1 MTEPARET
9 VRWTVRGRVQGVGFR
24 WFVQR
29 KAEDLA
35 IAGWA
40 RNLPDG
46 RVEVVAAGS
55 KHSIAE
61 LETALGTGPRFARVD
76 NVERS
81 DIPDEGALYK
91 RFEIK

>member
-1 MTEPARET
+1 MNEPERET
-9 VRWTVRGRVQGVGFR
+9 IRLMVSGRVQAVGFR

-29 KAEDLA
+29 KAEHLA

-61 LETALGTGPRFARVD
+61 LEAALGTGPRFARVD

-81 DIPDEGALYK
+81 EIPDDDVSPK
-91 RFEIK
+91 HFEIK

>member
-1 MTEPARET
+1 MTDPERET
-9 VRWTVRGRVQGVGFR
+9 VRWTVCGRVQGVGFR

-29 KAEDLA
+29 RAEDLA

-61 LETALGTGPRFARVD
+61 LEAALVTGPPFARVD

-81 DIPDEGALYK
+81 DIPDEGTSYK
-91 RFEIK
+91 QFEIK

>member
-1 MTEPARET
+1 MTQPERET
-9 VRWTVRGRVQGVGFR
+9 VRWTVAGRVQGVGFR
-24 WFVQR
+24 WYVQR

-55 KHSIAE
+55 KQSIAE
-61 LETALGTGPRFARVD
+61 LEAALGAGPRFARVD

-81 DIPDEGALYK
+81 DIPDHTISCK